1 MGARVTGEPSGRGES
16 GAPVQT
22 AVSDMGQSGGAQAFV
37 RLNRVLAGS
46 VFFIRSW
53 TSVIVSYQSQI
64 GAACGGDIAGAAAL
78 VRPRQSLL
86 GPLFLSCIPADSGD
100 AIAFRGTLGLA
111 REAPRAR
118 TMEIGTTR
126 PTTTN
131 SDRFLFARGL
141 REERGR
147 CQRLCWER
155 AFIGSECFIGRVRAR
170 PDALVNR
177 ASPPVLQIVRIH
189 WLRPP
194 GRGNL
199 DYGVDGLCRLGRFAS
214 SLVVPCASS
223 DVCSRFRP
231 LWRNRGIIYSRR
243 SLRRTIP
250 NAFVPAFVN
259 RTP

>member
-1 MGARVTGEPSGRGES
+1 
-16 GAPVQT
+16 
-22 AVSDMGQSGGAQAFV
+22 MGQSGGAQAFV

-86 GPLFLSCIPADSGD
+86 GPLFLSCIPADSDD

-131 SDRFLFARGL
+131 SDRFLLARCL

-155 AFIGSECFIGRVRAR
+155 AFIGSECFICRVPAR

-189 WLRPP
+189 WLRLP

-223 DVCSRFRP
+223 VVCSRFRP
-231 LWRNRGIIYSRR
+231 FWRNRGIIYSRR

-250 NAFVPAFVN
+250 SAFVPAL
-259 RTP
+259 RESYA